1 MFTDLI
7 QELFN
12 PVVSRDGEKEDETR
26 TYMIFTQF
34 LTESQGSYTLNSH
47 AFVSI
52 ILYRCQWWRWC
63 NLEDILIFFTGTDT
77 IPPTGLPEKP
87 ALKFDSNEIY
97 LTASTCLLQLV
108 LPTRLMQHS
117 SSTLILHLSA
127 MEDLGEPNVT
137 LLTFK
142 WSYFM

>member
-1 MFTDLI
+1 MKSLTTCMFTDLI
-7 QELFN
+7 QELFD
-12 PVVSRDGEKEDETR
+12 PVVFRDGEEEDETR

-52 ILYRCQWWRWC
+52 ILYRGQWWRWC

-97 LTASTCLLQLV
+97 PTASTCLLQLV
-108 LPTRLMQHS
+108 LPTRHQTYAAFKQH
-117 SSTLILHLSA
+117 LDIA
-127 MEDLGEPNVT
+127 
-137 LLTFK
+137 FK
-142 WSYFM
+142 CHGGFGRA

>member
-1 MFTDLI
+1 MKSLTTCMFTDLI

-12 PVVSRDGEKEDETR
+12 PVVSRDGEEEDETR

-52 ILYRCQWWRWC
+52 ILYRGQWWRWC

-77 IPPTGLPEKP
+77 IPPTGLPEEP
-87 ALKFDSNEIY
+87 ALEFDSNEIY
-97 LTASTCLLQLV
+97 PTASTCLLQLV
-108 LPTRLMQHS
+108 LPTRHQTYAAFKQH
-117 SSTLILHLSA
+117 LDIA
-127 MEDLGEPNVT
+127 
-137 LLTFK
+137 FK
-142 WSYFM
+142 CHGGFGRA